1 MMSSKRGN
9 LIVIGGPTGSGKSA
23 LAVEIAKHFGAPIIS
38 TDSRQ
43 VYRNMA
49 IGTAQPTTEE
59 LAAVKHY
66 FIADREVEDDFNC
79 GRYEVEALALL
90 DNLFA
95 EYEYVVAVGGSGLY
109 IQALC
114 SGMDNLPE
122 ADEKIRAGL
131 KQRLEQE
138 GLDSLVEE
146 LQRLDPAYAE
156 VVDRCNPARV
166 MRALEVC
173 ISTGRPYSEQR
184 SGTITERP
192 FNIVKIATDMPRD
205 ILYERINKRVDIMVK
220 DGLVEEVRNHLARR
234 ADILEAK
241 GVREIILDPGIGFAK
256 TQEQNFALIASL
268 ERVVSLGY
276 PVLAGISRKSFMC
289 RALGI
294 TPEEALEATTALHW
308 ACLDRGAS
316 ILRVHDTLAARQTIS
331 LYEKIYRL

>member
-1 MMSSKRGN
+1 M
-9 LIVIGGPTGSGKSA
+9 
-23 LAVEIAKHFGAPIIS
+23 AVEIAKHFGAPIIS

-49 IGTAQPTTEE
+49 IGTAQPTKEE

-79 GRYEVEALALL
+79 GRYEVEALTLL
-90 DNLFA
+90 DKLFT

-114 SGMDNLPE
+114 SGMDALPE

-192 FNIVKIATDMPRD
+192 FNIIKIATDMPRD

-220 DGLVEEVRNHLARR
+220 DGLVEEVRNLYPKRELNALQTVGYRELFDYFDGKCSLNEAIELIKRNSRR
-234 ADILEAK
+234 YAKRQMTWFRRDEEFRWFAPSDIENIVK
-241 GVREIILDPGIGFAK
+241 YI
-256 TQEQNFALIASL
+256 QQ
-268 ERVVSLGY
+268 
-276 PVLAGISRKSFMC
+276 
-289 RALGI
+289 
-294 TPEEALEATTALHW
+294 
-308 ACLDRGAS
+308 
-316 ILRVHDTLAARQTIS
+316 
-331 LYEKIYRL
+331 